1 MKKIISVICAVILL
15 LSSVS
20 VSAFAL
26 TKSDADAQIVSKK
39 KAFDSAFSQ
48 DITAGDA
55 RNVLLTSAGLVKGGV
70 DTKFFDIDSDGK
82 ITAIDARTFLRIAAR
97 LENINNYYSSVK
109 YDYFLALIN
118 SVKPSAYR
126 FYESMDEVIEK
137 VNYVDYSD
145 IVKQMNT
152 QIGYYAEYD
161 ESMVGYDFGA
171 ELRAS
176 EGKTTR
182 SYIMSQTQVKN
193 ETNYPIK
200 ERELACYAPF
210 DNVKSVE
217 YKTNQTFTFERHSA
231 VSDTKLYE
239 ETVTGLDSI
248 TVYFNS
254 ESISLAGTLTDQM
267 FKNMKMGQAFDIL
280 QKSDVDAMLEANSS
294 ISGIEGMEEMG
305 TCEVSL
311 TPKNLE
317 YKNSY
322 ITIYFDPATCTP
334 VATVHN
340 LHYVVTMNMFMNIDI
355 SAKNLAGDSLAL
367 EALLTLLTLKN
378 KGKLL
383 DVHGTMDI
391 SNEMNTRSVVYFT
404 DNNINHI
411 PY

>member
-1 MKKIISVICAVILL
+1 MCWPYFCDGGDQLIIEKSYDIAQKYSKGVVGTEHILL
-15 LSSVS
+15 SLLEEKSSVAAKILS
-20 VSAFAL
+20 NMGKEPAKIREQAL
-26 TKSDADAQIVSKK
+26 
-39 KAFDSAFSQ
+39 
-48 DITAGDA
+48 
-55 RNVLLTSAGLVKGGV
+55 NVIK
-70 DTKFFDIDSDGK
+70 
-82 ITAIDARTFLRIAAR
+82 
-97 LENINNYYSSVK
+97 
-109 YDYFLALIN
+109 
-118 SVKPSAYR
+118 
-126 FYESMDEVIEK
+126 
-137 VNYVDYSD
+137 
-145 IVKQMNT
+145 
-152 QIGYYAEYD
+152 
-161 ESMVGYDFGA
+161 
-171 ELRAS
+171 
-176 EGKTTR
+176 
-182 SYIMSQTQVKN
+182 
-193 ETNYPIK
+193 IK